1 MEEAER
7 LKCVT
12 RGSLIIPR
20 EEFNAESDLIQFSLK
35 AKDPAWDARL
45 RKDEWN
51 AKDRTFKMVSSIE
64 KQSF

>member
-20 EEFNAESDLIQFSLK
+20 EEFNVESDQIEFSLEV
-35 AKDPAWDARL
+35 KDPAWHARL

-51 AKDRTFKMVSSIE
+51 AKDRTFEMVSCI
-64 KQSF
+64 Q